1 MDETET
7 TVALDFQSRAR
18 PRRGLHWIFSR
29 GPDRDEGCTGF
40 LVVGE
45 TEIRVALD
53 LGDGGETETRFLL
66 LFSVVG
72 EIEGPKNA
80 TLVSVFGIFETLD
93 YRGAHV
99 CSTAFQTLFEFI
111 IRLIHP

>member
-1 MDETET
+1 M
-7 TVALDFQSRAR
+7 
-18 PRRGLHWIFSR
+18 
-29 GPDRDEGCTGF
+29 
-40 LVVGE
+40 GE

-99 CSTAFQTLFEFI
+99 CRHPIILLRTLPRHRYTLTTFPILGELRTA
-111 IRLIHP
+111 